1 MQQKRVVLLCAIIM
15 KQDMDWN
22 GLVLCCTYSSTV
34 LVRSCWKY
42 TAQSVQKPSPEL
54 CPASTYSIGARQCA
68 MSYVESL
75 LL

>member
-15 KQDMDWN
+15 KQDMDWS
-22 GLVLCCTYSSTV
+22 GLVLCCTYSTV
-34 LVRSCWKY
+34 LVSLLLEIYCTVSTKAVTGALSCGY
-42 TAQSVQKPSPEL
+42 
-54 CPASTYSIGARQCA
+54 YSIGARQCA